1 MILIQFQDKPKNKH
15 SMKRAKQFTLLFL
28 LTTLFWYSMVA
39 FVKWDFTWID
49 ILSDLT
55 TGDRYGFLMAIIIK
69 VGIDVWAWVYIKS
82 RYLDKD
88 LSEEARAEK
97 AEQEKLKNAFDNP
110 QKYD

>member
-1 MILIQFQDKPKNKH
+1 
-15 SMKRAKQFTLLFL
+15 MKRAKQFTLLFL

-55 TGDRYGFLMAIIIK
+55 TKERYLFLLGIIVKI
-69 VGIDVWAWVYIKS
+69 VIDVWAWVYIKS